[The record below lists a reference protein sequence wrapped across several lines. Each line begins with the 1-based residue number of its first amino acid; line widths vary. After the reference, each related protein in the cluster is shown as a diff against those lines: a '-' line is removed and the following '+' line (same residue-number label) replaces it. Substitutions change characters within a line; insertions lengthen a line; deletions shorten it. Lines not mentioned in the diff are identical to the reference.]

1 MPSYRLVV
9 ALVAALALT
18 ACDSTSPG
26 NPDGGGPP
34 PDGGPADGGVA
45 SLAQVTVNVK
55 GTISGVLDDLI
66 ADAQAL
72 QAAAP
77 EPDDDGWNATDD
89 AAALTAMKAAWKK
102 ARQSYEMI
110 EGAIAVLFPALDVST
125 DQRYDNFLNQQG
137 MKDDDLFDGT
147 GVTGMHA
154 IERILYSDMVDPQ
167 VTDYETTSL
176 PGGWY
181 VAPAFPSNRQE
192 ADDFKNQ
199 LVQRLI
205 DDFKSMKQMFSD
217 ETLDPYAAYRG
228 LLGSMKEQV
237 EKVTLGATG
246 EDESRYS
253 RNTMSDLRANLAGGK
268 LIFAAFQ
275 PLFGTVDGASMV
287 ADQINQ
293 GFDTITQAYAGIDG
307 DGLPPVPEGWNPDAP
322 TAEQLATPYGK
333 LYDLLSKQS
342 DPDTS
347 GSLVSL
353 MLDLGNLLGIP
364 LDL

>member
-1 MPSYRLVV
+1 MSSLRLIVC
-9 ALVAALALT
+9 ASLALAATLS
-18 ACDSTSPG
+18 ACDGSNPG
-26 NPDGGGPP
+26 TDGGTTPDAGTPDGG
-34 PDGGPADGGVA
+34 AA
-45 SLAQVTVNVK
+45 TLEQVTLNVK
-55 GTISGVLDDLI
+55 GIISGVLDDLI
-66 ADAQAL
+66 ADAQEL

-77 EPDDDGWNATDD
+77 APDDDGWNATDD
-89 AAALTAMKAAWKK
+89 AEALTAMKAAWKK
-102 ARQSYEMI
+102 ARSSYEMI

-125 DQRYDNFLNQQG
+125 DQRYDNFINEQG
-137 MKDDDLFDGT
+137 MTDENLFDGT

-154 IERILYSDMVDPQ
+154 IERILYSDTTDEQ
-167 VTDYETTSL
+167 VVAYEMGSL
-176 PGGWY
+176 GEEFRP
-181 VAPAFPSNRQE
+181 AAFPSSMQE
-192 ADDFKNQ
+192 ADDFKNK
-199 LVQRLI
+199 LCQRLI
-205 DDFKSMKQMFSD
+205 DDFMAMKQMFTD

-275 PLFGTVDGASMV
+275 PLFGTVDGATMI
-287 ADQINQ
+287 ADQIGQ
-293 GFDTITQAYAGIDG
+293 GFDTIAQAYAAIDG

-322 TAEQLATPYGK
+322 TADELATPYGT

-342 DPDTS
+342 DPDVS

-353 MLDLGNLLGIP
+353 MLDLGNTLGIP